1 MVSLV
6 FEIVNGRCFI
16 SSAFSFMNPKGPP
29 SHAVVVLAR
38 QERKRVDP
46 FPSGDPARAAVE
58 LVNSMRE
65 QEHGQLEVQVTIG
78 VVLKDELRYT

>member
-6 FEIVNGRCFI
+6 FEIVNGHLHMQLLCWQGKKE
-16 SSAFSFMNPKGPP
+16 S
-29 SHAVVVLAR
+29 
-38 QERKRVDP
+38 RVDP

-58 LVNSMRE
+58 LVNSVRE